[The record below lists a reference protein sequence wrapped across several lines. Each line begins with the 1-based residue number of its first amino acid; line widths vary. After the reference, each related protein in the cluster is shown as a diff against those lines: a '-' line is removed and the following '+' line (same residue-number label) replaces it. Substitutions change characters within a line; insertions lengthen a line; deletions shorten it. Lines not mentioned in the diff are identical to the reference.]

1 MKFSTSKILVPVVL
15 VAAGVCVAVF
25 WPRHE
30 EPKPVDPASP
40 ASYMHDK
47 AFLGDLA
54 AQRAQQSEIIR
65 SRNEVARK
73 MTAMIEVKKAE
84 LKTDDVKKVEAEL
97 EKDPAWR
104 ELYAQCT
111 NANER
116 ILRNRREMLNK
127 VRARLTP
134 QKQVPQK
141 VTPQGARPQKVAPQN
156 ARPQNVAPQN
166 AAPRK
171 QISK

>member
-15 VAAGVCVAVF
+15 VAAGLCVAVF

-54 AQRAQQSEIIR
+54 ARRAQQSEIIR

-73 MTAMIEVKKAE
+73 MTAMIEAKKAE

-104 ELYAQCT
+104 ELYVQCT

-116 ILRNRREMLNK
+116 ILSNRREMMGK
-127 VRARLTP
+127 VRTRLTP
-134 QKQVPQK
+134 QGA
-141 VTPQGARPQKVAPQN
+141 TPQ
-156 ARPQNVAPQN
+156 
-166 AAPRK
+166 K

>member
-1 MKFSTSKILVPVVL
+1 
-15 VAAGVCVAVF
+15 
-25 WPRHE
+25 
-30 EPKPVDPASP
+30 
-40 ASYMHDK
+40 MHDK

-54 AQRAQQSEIIR
+54 ARRAQQSEIIR

-73 MTAMIEVKKAE
+73 MTAMIEAKKAE

-97 EKDPAWR
+97 EKDPVWR
-104 ELYAQCT
+104 ELYVQCT
-111 NANER
+111 NANEQV
-116 ILRNRREMLNK
+116 LRNRREMLGK

-141 VTPQGARPQKVAPQN
+141 VAPQKQVPQN

-166 AAPRK
+166 AAPQK